1 MLLLEKKFLKTK
13 SNQITNIVEKNIDF
27 NKQQKGRP
35 LDLAKR
41 IKELTPTQMFPRFR
55 IAHAQVKESNIS
67 ENLLNEIWKIIYYL
81 YSLYDCQ
88 EDSRVLHT
96 FGPN

>member
-1 MLLLEKKFLKTK
+1 MIHLKSAIISTQM
-13 SNQITNIVEKNIDF
+13 NQFIQITNIVEKNIDF
-27 NKQQKGRP
+27 NKLQKGRP

-67 ENLLNEIWKIIYYL
+67 ENLLNEI
-81 YSLYDCQ
+81 
-88 EDSRVLHT
+88 
-96 FGPN
+96 